1 MNDLQELI
9 KLFGPARSTAM
20 PTMPP
25 VMPPTPGG
33 SKFPIGPILLI
44 GAVGLAAYYVYYMA
58 NRNDSK
64 ISKK

>member
-25 VMPPTPGG
+25 VIPPTPGG

-44 GAVGLAAYYVYYMA
+44 GVVGLGVWYVYYMA
-58 NRNDSK
+58 NRNNTIKDGN
-64 ISKK
+64 